1 MNPIVQFGTSRFLQ
15 AHADLFVSEA
25 LAAGAGSGSA
35 IGAITIVQTSDS
47 AQSARRVAA
56 FNRADGF
63 LVRLRGWQN
72 GAAIDIEQRVDSVTE
87 ALQTSLDWA
96 VIVERVAGAAQ
107 VILSNTSDQGY
118 ALSDADHAGLL
129 DGDVPPHSFP
139 AKLLVLLHA
148 RFLRTG
154 APITLFPCELVTRN
168 GDVLKGL
175 VLTLAR
181 QWQLGTEFLAYLEH
195 RCIWINSLVDRIV
208 SEPIEPIGAV
218 AEPYALWAIEAQ
230 PNMTLPCSHPQI
242 VVTDNLERYER
253 LKLFLLNLGHSYL
266 AEQWLQGARAA
277 DATVAQAMSDAATSM
292 QLDALW
298 EEEVLPVFAAL
309 GEQPAAREYL
319 TQVRE
324 RFRNPFLAHRLS
336 DIAQNHAEKKQRR
349 FAPVVA
355 LAEQLGLALPQ
366 QRLRAALAGSK
377 R

>member
-25 LAAGAGSGSA
+25 LAVGAALGG
-35 IGAITIVQTSDS
+35 ITIVQTSDS

-56 FNRADGF
+56 FKRADGF
-63 LVRLRGWQN
+63 PVRIRGWQN
-72 GAAIDIEQRVDSVTE
+72 GVAIDVERRVGSVTE

-96 VIVERVAGAAQ
+96 LILERVAGSAQ
-107 VILSNTSDQGY
+107 VILSNTADQGY
-118 ALSDADHAGLL
+118 ALSAADHAGLL
-129 DGDVPPHSFP
+129 GSGVVPHSFP
-139 AKLLVLLHA
+139 AKLLVLLHT

-175 VLTLAR
+175 VLMLAQ
-181 QWQLGTEFLAYLEH
+181 QWQLGAEFLAYLEH

-218 AEPYALWAIEAQ
+218 AEPYALWAIERQ
-230 PNMTLPCSHPQI
+230 PNMTLPCRHPQI
-242 VVTDNLERYER
+242 VVTDNLERYAR
-253 LKLFLLNLGHSYL
+253 LKLFLLNLGHSHL
-266 AEQWLQGARAA
+266 AEQWLLGARDA
-277 DATVAQAMSDAATSM
+277 DATVAQAMSDAAMSS

-298 EEEVLPVFAAL
+298 EEEVLPVFVAL
-309 GEQPAAREYL
+309 GEGAAAREYL

-336 DIAQNHAEKKQRR
+336 DIAQNHAEKTQRR

-355 LAEQLGLALPQ
+355 LAEQLGLPLPQ
-366 QRLRAALAGSK
+366 KRLRAALAGSK